1 MDCVVFVLENLL
13 PTDKSPELK
22 RQAGKGEKMSVTDP
36 IADAI
41 TKIRNAY
48 RAKHKTVT
56 VNHNKIT
63 EAIAK
68 ILAEENFI
76 NSYEIIE
83 RNREKKIY
91 RKKLFI
97 NLRYTNNGEPV
108 MRDIQRVSTP
118 GLRVYVD
125 SNNIPS
131 VYNNTGCA
139 ILSTN
144 KGVVVDRDARKLEA
158 GGEYICKVW

>member
-1 MDCVVFVLENLL
+1 
-13 PTDKSPELK
+13 
-22 RQAGKGEKMSVTDP
+22 MSITDP

-56 VNHNKIT
+56 VNHSKIS
-63 EAIAK
+63 EAIVK
-68 ILAEENFI
+68 ILTDENYI
-76 NSYEIIE
+76 NSYELVE
-83 RNREKKIY
+83 RDPEKKIY
-91 RKKLFI
+91 RKKIFI

-108 MRDIQRVSTP
+108 MKGIERISKP
-118 GLRVYVD
+118 GLRVFVN

-139 ILSTN
+139 ILTTN
-144 KGVVVDRDARKLEA
+144 MGVMVDRDARKNQV
-158 GGEYICKVW
+158 GGEYVCKVW